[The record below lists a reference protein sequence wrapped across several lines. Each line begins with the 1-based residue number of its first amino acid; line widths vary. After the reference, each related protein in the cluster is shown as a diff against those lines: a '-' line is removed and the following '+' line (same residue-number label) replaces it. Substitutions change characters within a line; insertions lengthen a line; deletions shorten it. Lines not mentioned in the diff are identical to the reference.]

1 MLAIQGQGFRG
12 HNENDT
18 SLNRGNFIEMM
29 NTIGLFDDIVKNK
42 INGPKN
48 ARYLHHSIQVEII
61 HIMANMI
68 LNRISS
74 EVKESVY
81 FSVMAD
87 ETKDISKTEQFSVV
101 VRYYFQGELKERF
114 LGFTPLT
121 DLDGKSL
128 FSHIKSILFKSKID
142 INNCIAQTYDG
153 ASVMRG
159 HINGVQALFR
169 KEVPW
174 ALYTHCANHRLNLV
188 LVDITKN
195 IEEVDVFFYFLQE
208 LYVFMSGSVIHNQFI
223 ELQKIVLKTNKP
235 IELKRLCL
243 TRWSSQIHCCRA
255 IKLLMLFYCY

>member
-1 MLAIQGQGFRG
+1 
-12 HNENDT
+12 
-18 SLNRGNFIEMM
+18 M

-61 HIMANMI
+61 HNMANMI
-68 LNRISS
+68 LNKISS
-74 EVKESVY
+74 EVIESVY

-121 DLDGKSL
+121 YIDGKSL

-142 INNCIAQTYDG
+142 INKCIAQTYDG

-169 KEVPW
+169 K
-174 ALYTHCANHRLNLV
+174 
-188 LVDITKN
+188 
-195 IEEVDVFFYFLQE
+195 
-208 LYVFMSGSVIHNQFI
+208 
-223 ELQKIVLKTNKP
+223 
-235 IELKRLCL
+235 
-243 TRWSSQIHCCRA
+243 
-255 IKLLMLFYCY
+255 